1 MADAGAIG
9 LWTVPL
15 AVLGGAIRVS
25 TPFLFV
31 SLGECLT
38 ERSGRINL
46 GLEGTLVMG
55 AMSAYGTSYLTGSP
69 WLGVLAAG
77 FAGALF
83 GLLHALICGLQKVN
97 DVAVGIALMLFGTG
111 LAFFLGKP
119 LIEPSAPHLPALDL
133 GFWSDIPQVRAALK
147 INVLFM
153 LGVVLAPVLLW
164 ALRTTRWGLLLRTA
178 GESADAARAMGYSV
192 NAIRMRATMAGGFL
206 AGIGGSFLSLFY
218 PGSWNE
224 GLSSGQGVTAVALV
238 IFARWDPMLCLYASL
253 LFGGA
258 AALGPALQSVG
269 VTSGYH
275 LFNAAPY
282 ILTLLIMIITC
293 SPKRSLAGAPAE
305 LSITK

>member
-1 MADAGAIG
+1 MADGSIG
-9 LWTVPL
+9 LWSVPL

-31 SLGECLT
+31 SLGECIT

-46 GLEGTLVMG
+46 GLEGTLVLS
-55 AMSAYGTSYLTGSP
+55 AMSAYGISYLSGSP

-77 FAGALF
+77 LTGAIFGAL
-83 GLLHALICGLQKVN
+83 HAGICSLPRVN
-97 DVAVGIALMLFGTG
+97 DVAVGIALMLFGIG
-111 LAFFLGKP
+111 LAFYLGKP
-119 LIEPSAPHLPALDL
+119 LIEPTAPRLPAWDF
-133 GFWSDIPQVRAALK
+133 GFWSNIPQLRSALQ
-147 INVLFM
+147 INVLFIV
-153 LGVVLAPVLLW
+153 GVVLAPILLW
-164 ALRTTRWGLLLRTA
+164 ALRTTRWGLLIRTA

-192 NAIRMRATMAGGFL
+192 NMIRLGATMFGGFL
-206 AGIGGSFLSLFY
+206 TGIGGSFLSLFY

-224 GLSSGQGVTAVALV
+224 GLSSGQGITAVALV
-238 IFARWDPMLCLYASL
+238 IFARWDPMLCLWASL

-282 ILTLLIMIITC
+282 ILTLAIMIITC
-293 SPKRSLAGAPAE
+293 SPKRTLAGAPAE

>member
-1 MADAGAIG
+1 MADGSIG
-9 LWTVPL
+9 LWSVPL

-31 SLGECLT
+31 SLGECIT

-46 GLEGTLVMG
+46 GLEGTLVLS
-55 AMSAYGTSYLTGSP
+55 AMSAYGISYLSGSP
-69 WLGVLAAG
+69 WLGVFAAG
-77 FAGALF
+77 LTGAVF
-83 GLLHALICGLQKVN
+83 GTLHAGICSLPRVN
-97 DVAVGIALMLFGTG
+97 DVAVGIALMLFGVG
-111 LAFFLGKP
+111 LAFYLGKP
-119 LIEPSAPHLPALDL
+119 LIEPTAPHLPAFDL
-133 GFWSDIPQVRAALK
+133 GFWSSISQVRAAFQ
-147 INVLFM
+147 INALFIVGVL
-153 LGVVLAPVLLW
+153 LAPILLW
-164 ALRTTRWGLLLRTA
+164 ALRTTRWGLLIRTA

-192 NAIRMRATMAGGFL
+192 NTIRLGATMFGGFL
-206 AGIGGSFLSLFY
+206 TGIGGSFLSLFY

-224 GLSSGQGVTAVALV
+224 GLSSGQGITAVALV
-238 IFARWDPMLCLYASL
+238 IFARWDPMLCLWASL

-282 ILTLLIMIITC
+282 ILTLAIMIITC
-293 SPKRSLAGAPAE
+293 SPKRTLAGAPAE

>member
-1 MADAGAIG
+1 MADGSIG
-9 LWTVPL
+9 LWSVPL

-31 SLGECLT
+31 SLGECIT

-46 GLEGTLVMG
+46 GLEGTLVLS
-55 AMSAYGTSYLTGSP
+55 AMSAYGISYLSGSP

-77 FAGALF
+77 LTGAVFGAL
-83 GLLHALICGLQKVN
+83 HAGICSLPRVN
-97 DVAVGIALMLFGTG
+97 DVAVGIALMLFGVG
-111 LAFFLGKP
+111 LAFYLGKP
-119 LIEPSAPHLPALDL
+119 LIEPTAPRLQAIDF
-133 GFWSDIPQVRAALK
+133 GFWSNIPQVRSVLQ
-147 INVLFM
+147 INVLFII
-153 LGVVLAPVLLW
+153 GVILAPILLW
-164 ALRTTRWGLLLRTA
+164 ALRTTRWGLLVRTA

-192 NAIRMRATMAGGFL
+192 NLIRLGATMFGGFL
-206 AGIGGSFLSLFY
+206 TGIGGSFLSLFY

-224 GLSSGQGVTAVALV
+224 GLSSGQGITAVALV
-238 IFARWDPMLCLYASL
+238 IFARWDPMLCLWASL

-282 ILTLLIMIITC
+282 ILTLAIMIITC
-293 SPKRSLAGAPAE
+293 SPKRTLAGAPAE

>member
-1 MADAGAIG
+1 MADGSLGYWI
-9 LWTVPL
+9 VPI
-15 AVLGGAIRVS
+15 AVIGGAVRVS

-31 SLGECLT
+31 SLGECIT

-46 GLEGTLVMG
+46 GLEGILVMG
-55 AMSAYGTSYLTGSP
+55 AMSGYATSYLTGSP

-77 FAGALF
+77 LAGALL
-83 GLLHALICGLQKVN
+83 GLVHALICGLPKVN
-97 DVAVGIALMLFGTG
+97 DIAVGIALMLFGTG

-119 LIEPSAPHLPALDL
+119 LIEPAAPILPAISF
-133 GFWSDIPQVRAALK
+133 GAWSDIPQVRAALQV
-147 INVLFM
+147 NVLF
-153 LGVVLAPVLLW
+153 LIGIALAPLLVW
-164 ALRTTRWGLLLRTA
+164 ALNTTRWGLILRTA

-192 NAIRMRATMAGGFL
+192 NAVRMRATMVGGFL
-206 AGIGGSFLSLFY
+206 GGIGGSFLSLYY

-224 GLSSGQGVTAVALV
+224 GLSSGQGITAVALV
-238 IFARWDPMLCLYASL
+238 IFARWNPMLCFLASL

-269 VTSGYH
+269 FNSGYY

-282 ILTLLIMIITC
+282 FLTLLIMIVTS
-293 SPKRSLAGAPAE
+293 SPKRALIGAPAE